1 MGFMNERR
9 NAVAGMGR
17 SAFEE
22 LMKRSVHEAPQ
33 VPPSAE
39 VSPDSDWIG
48 GAAEMGDEFSSLL
61 LLKYP
66 RNVLRVPRCDLAW
79 AIAQVIVLT
88 VQNANRLILTF

>member
-9 NAVAGMGR
+9 KAVADMGR

-39 VSPDSDWIG
+39 VSPDLDWIG
-48 GAAEMGDEFSSLL
+48 GAAEMGDEFSSL
-61 LLKYP
+61 YP